1 MHHLVEQYGLAFLFL
16 IVALESA
23 GAWLPGETA
32 LIVAAIYASQGHLG
46 GAVPVIVVAAA
57 AAIVGDN
64 VGYWIGR
71 AGGRRLLER
80 WSFTRRF
87 SERVLPPAERFFR
100 RHGGK
105 TVFFGRFFAGLRV
118 TAAWIAGISRMPWW
132 RFFFWNA
139 AGGIVWAA
147 GIGLVAY
154 YAGHAAADAIN
165 RWGVYGALVIAAL
178 AVVAFIG
185 LRLFKRRVLDAE
197 A

>member
-46 GAVPVIVVAAA
+46 GVVPVIVVAAA
-57 AAIVGDN
+57 AAIIGDN
-64 VGYWIGR
+64 AGYWIGR
-71 AGGRRLLER
+71 AGGRRVLER

-105 TVFFGRFFAGLRV
+105 TIFFGRFFAGLRV
-118 TAAWIAGISRMPWW
+118 TAAWVAGISKMPWW

-139 AGGIVWAA
+139 AGGIVWAV
-147 GIGLVAY
+147 GISLVAY

-165 RWGVYGALVIAAL
+165 RWGIYGAIAI
-178 AVVAFIG
+178 AVVAVAVLVG
-185 LRLFKRRVLDAE
+185 LRLFKRRVLDVE

>member
-46 GAVPVIVVAAA
+46 GVVPVIVVAAA

-64 VGYWIGR
+64 AGYWIGR

-87 SERVLPPAERFFR
+87 SERVLPPAERFFK

-105 TVFFGRFFAGLRV
+105 TIFFGRFFAGLRV
-118 TAAWIAGISRMPWW
+118 TAAWVAGISRMPWW

-139 AGGIVWAA
+139 AGGIVWAV
-147 GIGLVAY
+147 GISLVAY

-165 RWGVYGALVIAAL
+165 RWGVYGAIAIAVLAVAAL
-178 AVVAFIG
+178 VG
-185 LRLFKRRVLDAE
+185 LRLFKRRVLDVE

>member
-46 GAVPVIVVAAA
+46 GVVPVIVVAAA

-64 VGYWIGR
+64 AGYWIGR

-87 SERVLPPAERFFR
+87 SERVLPPAERFFK

-105 TVFFGRFFAGLRV
+105 TIFFGRFFAGLRV

-139 AGGIVWAA
+139 AGGIVWAV
-147 GIGLVAY
+147 GVSLVAY

-165 RWGVYGALVIAAL
+165 RWGVYGAIAIAVLAVAAL
-178 AVVAFIG
+178 VG
-185 LRLFKRRVLDAE
+185 LRLFKRRVLDVE